1 LEAKFPAQLHDAKA
15 AIRYLRVHAE
25 DLGFDPSRV
34 GVWGESAGGHL
45 AALVGLT
52 GQRPDLEGRVGVVGP
67 SSAVDAV
74 VDWYGVADIAAQS
87 EHSATRAVGA
97 DMPAEL
103 LVPPEDQLVGGQ
115 DAEARAAASPIS
127 YVTPEAPPFLL
138 VHGAADAVVP
148 YSQSELLEAAL
159 TEAGVPVRLIRI
171 EGADHIFD
179 GHDDIDSVVRISI
192 DYLADALGKS

>member
-1 LEAKFPAQLHDAKA
+1 MSASPAPTT
-15 AIRYLRVHAE
+15 E
-25 DLGFDPSRV
+25 
-34 GVWGESAGGHL
+34 WAGPTRFL
-45 AALVGLT
+45 
-52 GQRPDLEGRVGVVGP
+52 GVVGP

-87 EHSATRAVGA
+87 EHSATRAVGE
-97 DMPAEL
+97 DLPAEL

-127 YVTPEAPPFLL
+127 YVSPQAPPFLL

-159 TEAGVPVRLIRI
+159 TSAGVHVRLIQI

-179 GHDDIDSVVRISI
+179 GHDDIDSVVRLSV
-192 DYLADALGKS
+192 DYLREALLERRT